1 MNLLQQVMVHILTRE
16 PLCIS
21 LMDWDDKAMAEA
33 VNQTALRALAQIQAL
48 VHQAELAYQERL
60 LQINQTL
67 IGIGIHPSTH
77 NLRDGF

>member
-1 MNLLQQVMVHILTRE
+1 MVHILTRE

-33 VNQTALRALAQIQAL
+33 VNQTALCALAQIQAL
-48 VHQAELAYQERL
+48 VHQEELSYQERL

-67 IGIGIHPSTH
+67 IGIGIRPTMRSPG
-77 NLRDGF
+77 DGF

>member
-48 VHQAELAYQERL
+48 VHQRSFP
-60 LQINQTL
+60 TRS
-67 IGIGIHPSTH
+67 GSCRSTKPLSALESTPQH
-77 NLRDGF
+77 ITSGMDF